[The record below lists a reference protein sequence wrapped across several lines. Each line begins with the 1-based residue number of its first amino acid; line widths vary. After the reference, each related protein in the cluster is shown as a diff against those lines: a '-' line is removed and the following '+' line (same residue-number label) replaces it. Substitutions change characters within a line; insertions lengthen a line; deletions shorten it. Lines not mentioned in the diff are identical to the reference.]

1 MRSQQF
7 AVILASA
14 PSKGEAARYASARIA
29 CPAVI
34 ESSQGLGQMVAAGA
48 AAWNSV
54 FPGSFGGER
63 ISAGRAFSTKAVGGY
78 YLDYTPKTR
87 GAGAAAP
94 ERLPSVGVIQLALGW
109 WEGIREGSFRQTGPF
124 LDSCEIALARAERG
138 GDALLWPVLTA
149 VAKYGLRPPWHSAL
163 VQGQAASIF
172 VRAHQ
177 LTGDAFWGAAARAA
191 VSPLL
196 EPSGELVTATSWGP
210 IFEEAPSTPA
220 SHILNGWISALWGV
234 RKWPSPKAT
243 TTFGPC
249 STAAFKRFATTS
261 QPTTPAGGLVTRF
274 FPTRSRTSP
283 SRTITRSMPTRSMP
297 CISSPVSP
305 SSETRPSGG
314 AATSARQRQL
324 Q

>member
-109 WEGIREGSFRQTGPF
+109 WEGIREGVVSADGPF

-138 GDALLWPVLTA
+138 GDA
-149 VAKYGLRPPWHSAL
+149 S
-163 VQGQAASIF
+163 
-172 VRAHQ
+172 
-177 LTGDAFWGAAARAA
+177 
-191 VSPLL
+191 
-196 EPSGELVTATSWGP
+196 SG
-210 IFEEAPSTPA
+210 
-220 SHILNGWISALWGV
+220 
-234 RKWPSPKAT
+234 
-243 TTFGPC
+243 
-249 STAAFKRFATTS
+249 
-261 QPTTPAGGLVTRF
+261 
-274 FPTRSRTSP
+274 RS
-283 SRTITRSMPTRSMP
+283 
-297 CISSPVSP
+297 
-305 SSETRPSGG
+305 
-314 AATSARQRQL
+314 
-324 Q
+324 